1 MASDS
6 AMLTDPIVAK
16 SGGSFEFLGEG
27 EVFSSRRRR
36 AGKGRGNIISRT
48 RHGKIG
54 TRQQVFKWPSGPRL
68 VRVASAGNAWVV
80 ALAASDWLLA

>member
-1 MASDS
+1 MISVR
-6 AMLTDPIVAK
+6 LTDTNCGEI
-16 SGGSFEFLGEG
+16 GTSFLNFLGEG

-68 VRVASAGNAWVV
+68 VCVASAGNAWVV
-80 ALAASDWLLA
+80 ALAASNWLLA

>member
-1 MASDS
+1 MSRLW
-6 AMLTDPIVAK
+6 LTDQSWRNRKVL
-16 SGGSFEFLGEG
+16 FEFLGEG

-48 RHGKIG
+48 RHAKIG

-68 VRVASAGNAWVV
+68 VCVASAGNAWVV
-80 ALAASDWLLA
+80 ALAAYDWLLAGG